1 MTCGSD
7 EECRPSLPDGTLRLS
22 GGRDETEVRD
32 KTRSGTRRRQE
43 ICHGRNERQ
52 VGEKSCGDEA
62 EIRDKHVGDEAEIR
76 DKHVGDE
83 AEIRDKHVGDE
94 AEIRDKTLSG
104 T

>member
-32 KTRSGTRRRQE
+32 KTLSGTRRRQE

-52 VGEKSCGDEA
+52 VEKKVRWGRGRDKRQA
-62 EIRDKHVGDEAEIR
+62 MLGRIRDKRQAM
-76 DKHVGDE
+76 
-83 AEIRDKHVGDE
+83 
-94 AEIRDKTLSG
+94 
-104 T
+104 